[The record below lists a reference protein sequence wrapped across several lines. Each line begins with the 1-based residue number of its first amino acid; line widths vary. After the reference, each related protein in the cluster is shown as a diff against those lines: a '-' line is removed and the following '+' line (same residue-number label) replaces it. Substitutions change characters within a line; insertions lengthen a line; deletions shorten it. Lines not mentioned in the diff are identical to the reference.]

1 MDVRVSDLAA
11 GDSVAFWI
19 SSNSKVVTVNQS
31 GKVSAKK
38 KGTARIAAV
47 LESGEWLIAKVK
59 VQNGTVKTSKVTVN
73 TRKLTLNVG
82 QKYQIFA
89 ERYPLTSSQKIT
101 YSSAKKKIATV
112 NKNGWVQ
119 AKKKGKTT
127 ISVKSGSKKV
137 KVQVVVR

>member
-1 MDVRVSDLAA
+1 MAA

-59 VQNGTVKTSKVTVN
+59 VQNGAVKTSKVKVN

-82 QKYQIFA
+82 QKYQLLA
-89 ERYPLTSSQKIT
+89 ERYPLTSLQKIT

-137 KVQVVVR
+137 KVQVIVR